1 MSVRTRLY
9 IGFGSLAAV
18 SVAIGVVGWVLIAR
32 SGAGG
37 TQLGERELQLLDAV
51 NTVQLRS
58 AEARA
63 WFDRPSYGDSD
74 IAAVW
79 SLLDQADRSAVAI
92 LDGGRTEFG
101 TLAAVNDP
109 ELRSATEQ
117 IQTELA
123 AFRAAAAQRHTQ
135 LLADPRTGSPT
146 DLQFSELYT
155 ELTAGTDE
163 ITEIA
168 VVRNDIRG
176 ASVLQQ
182 SRVRLADAHL
192 FLEEYLAGDRSVD
205 PQQVIEQFSDARVD
219 LAEIRARYPVQ
230 IDPLLGQVDVLIT
243 AAQSRVAAGTQI
255 LTTGDRIN
263 EQFDAAYRALMASA
277 RAAKTLIRD
286 ATARELAALR
296 GGRRPAQLGFAVLA
310 LVAAAGAAVLGWYS
324 LRRITEPLDT
334 FQTFFSAEADGNVR
348 VRSIDGRQDEM
359 GRLGT
364 HFTQFMTN
372 IGGMMDSIK
381 GQTDKLSAAGDALG
395 RDAAETERLGG
406 AIDQELN
413 RSRRQLDRQSANIA
427 STAAA
432 VQQMARDIES
442 LDTTVHE
449 QAASVTQS
457 SASIEQMIASIV
469 SIAERAQQTIAAV
482 DLLKAKSSEGREKMD
497 ESVDTARSVA
507 AMSEQLSEANT
518 VVANIASQTN
528 LLAMNAAIEAA
539 HAGEAGKG
547 FAVVAEE
554 IRRLAE
560 DAAVQSKEV
569 QTNLKGIEAAI
580 DRVVESSQTTD
591 VVLDDVTTTVDE
603 VAQVFA
609 ELQSALDEQR
619 QSGAVVLSELAR
631 LNTIAQT
638 VRRSS
643 SEMSSNNSGIV
654 AAVGELDGLTTE
666 FSRAFESIERE
677 KDRIV
682 TAVRSLG
689 EAAADTRATA
699 ASMDQIAARFQTEQD
714 A

>member
-9 IGFGSLAAV
+9 IGFGSLAAI
-18 SVAIGVVGWVLIAR
+18 SVAIGVIGWMLIAR

-37 TQLGERELQLLDAV
+37 VQLGEGEVQLLHAV
-51 NTVQLRS
+51 NDVQIKT

-63 WFDRPSYGDSD
+63 WFDRPAGAEDE
-74 IAAVW
+74 IAALW
-79 SLLDQADRSAVAI
+79 SLLDQADRNAAAI
-92 LDGGRTEFG
+92 LDGGTTDFG
-101 TLAAVNDP
+101 TLPAANDRQLRAAV
-109 ELRSATEQ
+109 EQ

-123 AFRAAAAQRHTQ
+123 AFRAAAQQRHAQ
-135 LLADPRTGSPT
+135 LLADPLAGSAT
-146 DLQFSELYT
+146 DRQFDELYAQ
-155 ELTAGTDE
+155 LTAGTDE

-168 VVRNDIRG
+168 EVRNDIRG
-176 ASVLQQ
+176 AGVLQR
-182 SRVRLADAHL
+182 SRVQLADAHL
-192 FLEEYLAGDRSVD
+192 FLEEYLVGDRSVD
-205 PQQVIEQFSDARVD
+205 PQQVIEQFTDTRGD
-219 LAEIRARYPVQ
+219 LAGIRARYPVQ
-230 IDPLLGQVDVLIT
+230 IDPLLGQIDVLIV
-243 AAQSRVAAGTQI
+243 AAESRVAAGTQ
-255 LTTGDRIN
+255 TMDAGDQVY
-263 EQFDAAYRALMASA
+263 EQFDAAYRALMASS
-277 RAAKTLIRD
+277 RSAATLIRD
-286 ATARELAALR
+286 AMTRELLTMGAGQRL
-296 GGRRPAQLGFAVLA
+296 GRFGFVVLA
-310 LVAAAGAAVLGWYS
+310 AAAAVGAVVLGLHSSRS
-324 LRRITEPLDT
+324 LTEPQDA
-334 FQTFFSAEADGNVR
+334 FQTLFTAEADGKVR
-348 VRSIDGRQDEM
+348 VRSVDTSRDEI
-359 GRLGT
+359 GRLGPR
-364 HFTQFMTN
+364 FTQFMTN
-372 IGGMMDSIK
+372 LGGMMDSIK
-381 GQTDKLSAAGDALG
+381 GQTGKLSAAGEALG
-395 RDAAETERLGG
+395 HGATETEQIGG
-406 AIDQELN
+406 AIDEELV

-427 STAAA
+427 STTAA

-569 QTNLKGIEAAI
+569 ESNLKGIGAAI

-666 FSRAFESIERE
+666 FSHAFEAIERE

-682 TAVRSLG
+682 TALRSLG
-689 EAAADTRATA
+689 RAAADARATA
-699 ASMDQIAARFQTEQD
+699 TAVDQIAARFQTE
-714 A
+714 